1 MLKPKYISL
10 KKAAEISNYSADY
23 IGHLIREG
31 KISGRPVYTN
41 ITWQTTAEEI
51 LNYKNRG
58 SKEKEKVGAK
68 RSFFSKLFNI
78 QEVLIREIKIIKVF
92 LKTFK
97 FVLPLISILILTFS
111 LAIGFVFSNQ
121 FESAMPWQSTE
132 EISTQQ
138 KINPNQPLI
147 Y

>member
-31 KISGRPVYTN
+31 KISGRPIYTN

-58 SKEKEKVGAK
+58 VKEKKKIGVKK
-68 RSFFSKLFNI
+68 RFFSKFLNI
-78 QEVLIREIKIIKVF
+78 REALIREIKIIKVF
-92 LKTFK
+92 VKTFK
-97 FVLPLISILILTFS
+97 FVLPLIFILILTFS
-111 LAIGFVFSNQ
+111 LAIGFIFSTQ
-121 FESAMPWQSTE
+121 FKSARPWQSAE
-132 EISTQQ
+132 EIPTQEN
-138 KINPNQPLI
+138 IDPNQPLI

>member
-23 IGHLIREG
+23 IGQLIREG

-58 SKEKEKVGAK
+58 GKEKISVKKG
-68 RSFFSKLFNI
+68 FLSKLLSI
-78 QEVLIREIKIIKVF
+78 QEILIREIKIIKVF
-92 LKTFK
+92 VKTFR
-97 FVLPLISILILTFS
+97 FVLPLIFILILTFS
-111 LAIGFVFSNQ
+111 LAIGFIFSTQ
-121 FESAMPWQSTE
+121 FKSVMPWQSAE
-132 EISTQQ
+132 EIPIQ
-138 KINPNQPLI
+138 KNVDPNQPLI

>member
-58 SKEKEKVGAK
+58 RKEKEKAGVK
-68 RSFFSKLFNI
+68 KSFFSKLLNI

-121 FESAMPWQSTE
+121 FKLAMPWQSTG

-138 KINPNQPLI
+138 NIDPNQPLI